1 MDLKELDGSEPSS
14 RTPESS
20 VLAPLVNCGRET
32 DAINIASRA
41 TKPLDEVDALGH
53 QLASLSEGGTL
64 TICLKSYVYEPGV
77 SWRDALCSHSFNFDH
92 RRRPETLRTAIATAF
107 F

>member
-64 TICLKSYVYEPGV
+64 TICLRAMSMSPVYLGGYGP
-77 SWRDALCSHSFNFDH
+77 RSHSFNFDH
-92 RRRPETLRTAIATAF
+92 RLRPETFRAAMATAF